1 MASTLSH
8 AARYHEAVPYTDIR
22 VRHVRTGP
30 GRRGGDYVLY
40 WMQAYR
46 RLESNH
52 ALDEALRRADEAGKP
67 LVVYEGLRLDYPW
80 ASLRHHRFILEG
92 MQANREAATR
102 LGLAYWPFVET
113 EPGAGRGLVARLAER
128 ATLVVTDDFPCFV
141 VPDQTEALARH
152 VTVPVLAVDGNTI
165 VPLAR
170 LQGQGPAV
178 TAAAHL
184 RPRIHRDFADA
195 WEHRAS
201 ATPRV
206 PRVAR
211 SSLLPPFPVADLGD
225 VDGLLARLPVDRSV
239 SAVVGMPGGTVAARR
254 RLEEFLARRLTGYA
268 DSRSE
273 PSPPEA
279 GHQSGLSPYLHF
291 GHLSIEAVVE
301 RALSTIDRWTPMNL
315 EPRMA
320 GRREGFYTRNADVGA
335 FLDEAITWRD
345 LGYHWHWSRRTDT
358 ESFER
363 ALPAWALK
371 TLADH
376 ADDEREY
383 VYTPA
388 EWEAGATHDPLW
400 NAAQRELV
408 VTGTIH
414 SYLRMLWGKKVIE
427 WSRSPDEAYRTL
439 VHLNNKYALD
449 GRDPNSWSGIL
460 WCFGLFDRPWAP
472 ERPVLGRIR
481 YMSSAN
487 TARKFRLGPYLA
499 YVDNL
504 PKPA

>member
-1 MASTLSH
+1 
-8 AARYHEAVPYTDIR
+8 VPYTDIR

-30 GRRGGDYVLY
+30 GRLGGDYVLY
-40 WMQAYR
+40 WIQAYR

-92 MQANREAATR
+92 MQVNREAATR

-178 TAAAHL
+178 TTAAHL

-268 DSRSE
+268 ESRSE

-279 GHQSGLSPYLHF
+279 VALCSWLLPCSVLLSFDADDFVSASLDWLTLPLF
-291 GHLSIEAVVE
+291 DSELAIATGAFTLTCCELASLEADCSVLFSFVALWVWFT
-301 RALSTIDRWTPMNL
+301 RLPTAPFPMPPARAVLGASASAHALS
-315 EPRMA
+315 
-320 GRREGFYTRNADVGA
+320 
-335 FLDEAITWRD
+335 AI
-345 LGYHWHWSRRTDT
+345 
-358 ESFER
+358 
-363 ALPAWALK
+363 
-371 TLADH
+371 
-376 ADDEREY
+376 
-383 VYTPA
+383 
-388 EWEAGATHDPLW
+388 
-400 NAAQRELV
+400 
-408 VTGTIH
+408 
-414 SYLRMLWGKKVIE
+414 
-427 WSRSPDEAYRTL
+427 
-439 VHLNNKYALD
+439 
-449 GRDPNSWSGIL
+449 
-460 WCFGLFDRPWAP
+460 
-472 ERPVLGRIR
+472 
-481 YMSSAN
+481 AN
-487 TARKFRLGPYLA
+487 Q
-499 YVDNL
+499 
-504 PKPA
+504 

>member
-1 MASTLSH
+1 M
-8 AARYHEAVPYTDIR
+8 
-22 VRHVRTGP
+22 
-30 GRRGGDYVLY
+30 
-40 WMQAYR
+40 
-46 RLESNH
+46 
-52 ALDEALRRADEAGKP
+52 
-67 LVVYEGLRLDYPW
+67 
-80 ASLRHHRFILEG
+80 
-92 MQANREAATR
+92 
-102 LGLAYWPFVET
+102 
-113 EPGAGRGLVARLAER
+113 
-128 ATLVVTDDFPCFV
+128 

-178 TAAAHL
+178 TTAAHL

-211 SSLLPPFPVADLGD
+211 SSLLPFPVADLGD

-268 DSRSE
+268 ESRSE

-345 LGYHWHWSRRTDT
+345 LGYHWHWSRRKDT

-439 VHLNNKYALD
+439 RSPQQQV
-449 GRDPNSWSGIL
+449 
-460 WCFGLFDRPWAP
+460 RPR
-472 ERPVLGRIR
+472 RPRPKFLGRHPVVLR
-481 YMSSAN
+481 ALRPSVG
-487 TARKFRLGPYLA
+487 ARAPGAGPHPLHVVRQHGAKVPPRTLSRLRGQPAQARLIA
-499 YVDNL
+499 PSPGL
-504 PKPA
+504 PRPA

>member
-1 MASTLSH
+1 MTAIT
-8 AARYHEAVPYTDIR
+8 VP
-22 VRHVRTGP
+22 GFE
-30 GRRGGDYVLY
+30 GFLGEGKQVL
-40 WMQAYR
+40 QQ
-46 RLESNH
+46 L
-52 ALDEALRRADEAGKP
+52 
-67 LVVYEGLRLDYPW
+67 LRLCRRWLKPW

-92 MQANREAATR
+92 MQANHEAATR

-268 DSRSE
+268 ESRSE

-320 GRREGFYTRNADVGA
+320 GRREGFYTRNADVG
-335 FLDEAITWRD
+335 
-345 LGYHWHWSRRTDT
+345 G
-358 ESFER
+358 
-363 ALPAWALK
+363 LP
-371 TLADH
+371 
-376 ADDEREY
+376 R
-383 VYTPA
+383 
-388 EWEAGATHDPLW
+388 
-400 NAAQRELV
+400 
-408 VTGTIH
+408 
-414 SYLRMLWGKKVIE
+414 
-427 WSRSPDEAYRTL
+427 
-439 VHLNNKYALD
+439 
-449 GRDPNSWSGIL
+449 
-460 WCFGLFDRPWAP
+460 
-472 ERPVLGRIR
+472 
-481 YMSSAN
+481 
-487 TARKFRLGPYLA
+487 
-499 YVDNL
+499 
-504 PKPA
+504 